1 MDTKLFQKFLCHRK
15 SMLYSAVRKNATY
28 HSQPRKSLDDLVL
41 KRETA
46 NFQMCVIALSKLH
59 RSDFII
65 ASANSMSRSFL

>member
-1 MDTKLFQKFLCHRK
+1 MQHLENT
-15 SMLYSAVRKNATY
+15 AY
-28 HSQPRKSLDDLVL
+28 HSQPSESFDDLVL

-65 ASANSMSRSFL
+65 VSANSMSASF

>member
-1 MDTKLFQKFLCHRK
+1 MQHLENT
-15 SMLYSAVRKNATY
+15 AY
-28 HSQPRKSLDDLVL
+28 HSQPSESFDDLVL

-65 ASANSMSRSFL
+65 VSANSMSGSFL